1 MLNRQRS
8 RRSTVGRLNT
18 SAAIAFLPPVP
29 PSPPSQADD
38 DGPPPPPLPS
48 SLAPPTFDSHSH
60 NRAQQPPPPPPPHPE
75 KAVQQSGPAAHQK
88 LEGLIKMARLYLSKE
103 PPNVSGAR
111 AVFDMALA
119 TWHGGGGGGDP
130 AAASHHHRGL
140 EDLQGE
146 LEAARTADHSAVMAV
161 PAAGGGRDHHAAHAH
176 QPHHRPRL
184 FMKWV
189 EAPVAVMLAWEW
201 AAAAAA
207 SGLPSGEPAP
217 LPPPGWRAGEALE
230 VSACGGRFSIER
242 RSEGRWVGRGGVGR
256 KGVG

>member
-75 KAVQQSGPAAHQK
+75 KAVQQRGPAAHQK

-242 RSEGRWVGRGGVGR
+242 RPEGRWVWRGAG
-256 KGVG
+256 